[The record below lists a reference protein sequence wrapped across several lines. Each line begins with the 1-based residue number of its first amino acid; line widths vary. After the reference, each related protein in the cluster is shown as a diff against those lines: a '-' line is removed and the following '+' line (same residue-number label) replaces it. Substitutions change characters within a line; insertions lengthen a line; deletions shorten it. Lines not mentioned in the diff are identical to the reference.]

1 MRDWTATISNSVALA
16 IIIGA
21 VALIMTI
28 PAPAE
33 RRGESSGGP
42 PMEISLESAPA
53 EPPAEKASEPPP
65 APSEPPQPEPPPPPP
80 PPPPE
85 EPEQKQP
92 EEPKP
97 QEMLLDEDGDTT
109 NLHKLEAAAP
119 ELNSAFANCV
129 LSKAV
134 YPSTKEARKLKPHG
148 TVQLKAYVSEGKI
161 LAVEILSSSGSPIL
175 DAAARSTV
183 INSGCG
189 PIVTNGV
196 VFGGLQ
202 Y

>member
-1 MRDWTATISNSVALA
+1 
-16 IIIGA
+16 
-21 VALIMTI
+21 
-28 PAPAE
+28 
-33 RRGESSGGP
+33 
-42 PMEISLESAPA
+42 
-53 EPPAEKASEPPP
+53 
-65 APSEPPQPEPPPPPP
+65 
-80 PPPPE
+80 
-85 EPEQKQP
+85 
-92 EEPKP
+92 
-97 QEMLLDEDGDTT
+97 MLLDEDGDTT